1 MVKLRLKVGPKG
13 QIVIPKILRERYGIK
28 ENDYV
33 LVEVKDE
40 ELVITRAPSIE
51 ETLEWIKLRRK
62 RLKARQANLGDL
74 AEVDLEEEFDEGVC
88 GR

>member
-1 MVKLRLKVGPKG
+1 MKLRLKVGPKG
-13 QIVIPKILRERYGIK
+13 QIVIPKVLREKYGIK
-28 ENDYV
+28 ENDYI
-33 LVEVKDE
+33 LVEIKDK

-51 ETLEWIKLRRK
+51 ETLEWIKLRRR

-74 AEVDLEEEFDEGVC
+74 AEVDLEEFNEDIC

>member
-13 QIVIPKILRERYGIK
+13 QIVIPKVLREKYGIK

-33 LVEVKDE
+33 LVEVKDK

-74 AEVDLEEEFDEGVC
+74 AEVDLEEFDEL
-88 GR
+88 

>member
-1 MVKLRLKVGPKG
+1 MKLRLKVGPKG
-13 QIVIPKILRERYGIK
+13 QIVIPKILREKYGIK

-33 LVEVKDE
+33 LVEVKDK

-62 RLKARQANLGDL
+62 RLKAS
-74 AEVDLEEEFDEGVC
+74 
-88 GR
+88 

>member
-13 QIVIPKILRERYGIK
+13 QIVIPKILREKYGIK
-28 ENDYV
+28 ENDYI
-33 LVEVKDE
+33 LVEVKDK

-74 AEVDLEEEFDEGVC
+74 AEVDLEEFDEGIC

>member
-1 MVKLRLKVGPKG
+1 MVKLRLKVGPRG
-13 QIVIPKILRERYGIK
+13 QIVIPKVLREKWGIK

-33 LVEVKDE
+33 LVEVKDK

-74 AEVDLEEEFDEGVC
+74 AEVDLEEFDEL
-88 GR
+88 